1 MSASHGTLS
10 RMRPALKPG
19 LLPVW
24 RDRDTLQIGIDPR
37 RAVALTGMGSAAAVL
52 GLLDGSR
59 DREQGIAAAA
69 ARVITLPTAAGTL
82 CDFPASTIATVP
94 DEARARLA
102 AELATASLAHGDGDG
117 GAHVLVRRQGAAIR
131 VHGTGQVGS
140 CIASLLAA
148 SGIGCVV
155 SVGPA
160 AACPPPRAAGPGD
173 WPPPM
178 AGPAGTPRRAPGGKP
193 AVTRSRA
200 GKRPDLA
207 VLVGSHDPEIASALV
222 RDRIPHLAASAGEA
236 IGVVGPLVV
245 AGQSACLRCLDLARS
260 DRDPAWPLILAQLA
274 GQQPDPLAC
283 DAPLAAAV
291 AALAA
296 AQALAF

>member
-1 MSASHGTLS
+1 MDQAEPGQV
-10 RMRPALKPG
+10 PAHAGPSPPG
-19 LLPVW
+19 DPSPLAAFP
-24 RDRDTLQIGIDPR
+24 RD
-37 RAVALTGMGSAAAVL
+37 S
-52 GLLDGSR
+52 GSR
-59 DREQGIAAAA
+59 
-69 ARVITLPTAAGTL
+69 
-82 CDFPASTIATVP
+82 
-94 DEARARLA
+94 RARLLRFARPPEGNRWRPAHRHHA
-102 AELATASLAHGDGDG
+102 AG
-117 GAHVLVRRQGAAIR
+117 GKRAGIARLGAGLLRRSQPHLRWTRG
-131 VHGTGQVGS
+131 
-140 CIASLLAA
+140 
-148 SGIGCVV
+148 
-155 SVGPA
+155 
-160 AACPPPRAAGPGD
+160 AAGPGD

-193 AVTRSRA
+193 PVTRSRA

-296 AQALAF
+296 AQALAFIDRPAEAGATMNGTLELVLPDWQWRRRTWPPHRECDCGSGRRPR